1 MRAPSFETG
10 NIVMTTSAHPALT
23 NGNRTTLKISAWLA
37 IAVGFICLLTPFY
50 AGLVATLFL
59 GGYFVASGILEGIVA
74 FRAPSWL
81 GTLGLIVLAIISIV
95 AGLFILT
102 NPLAGL
108 VTVTLVSIASI
119 FVVGVA
125 KLFWSLRV
133 PSGKAIL
140 ALSGILSIL
149 IAIMLYTNFPYSA
162 AWTFGVLVGMNLIME
177 GALLLGFLNREG

>member
-1 MRAPSFETG
+1 MNGLGFEKGNFAMAMSTHPS
-10 NIVMTTSAHPALT
+10 LT

-37 IAVGFICLLTPFY
+37 IAVGFICLITPFY
-50 AGLVATLFL
+50 AGLAATLLL
-59 GGYFVASGILEGIVA
+59 GGYFIASGILEGIVA

-81 GTLGLIVLAIISIV
+81 GTIGLIVLAAISIV
-95 AGLFILT
+95 AGLFILA

-108 VTVTLVSIASI
+108 VTITLVSIASI
-119 FVVGVA
+119 FIVGVA

-149 IAIMLYTNFPYSA
+149 IAVMLYTNFPYSA
-162 AWTFGVLVGMNLIME
+162 AWTFGVLVGMNLMME
-177 GALLLGFLNREG
+177 GALLLGFLNKEG